1 MSITSKNYPDWL
13 EDLPD
18 DNKAQ
23 PWGIYDQ
30 NPFVSVR
37 QRDGGDSDTIHWVL
51 IHKDEIEGFIEQVRN
66 AANKA
71 APPLL

>member
-1 MSITSKNYPDWL
+1 MNITSKNYPDWL

-23 PWGIYDQ
+23 PWGVYDQ
-30 NPFVSVR
+30 DPFVSVR

-66 AANKA
+66 VANKA